1 MYFIEA
7 LQLCTLCILLI
18 NVMFYTEGFHSP
30 IETEPETQFLNLKDQ
45 LVCLIQFQF
54 YLYSTVISGDFTKT
68 STSPLKEK
76 KVADCKIRNLLY
88 GFL

>member
-30 IETEPETQFLNLKDQ
+30 IETEPETVFKFEGPAGLFNPISVLFVQHSHFRG
-45 LVCLIQFQF
+45 
-54 YLYSTVISGDFTKT
+54 LYKNQHIPIKG
-68 STSPLKEK
+68 K